1 VDLPAIAYGIPDQ
14 VYFSV
19 SDDHLQPVYW
29 IASSLA
35 DVRSFP
41 RPVQRAVGYS
51 LFRAQ
56 EGKKAPDAKPLKGI
70 VKGAGV
76 LEVVEDHDTDTYRVV
91 YTVRFAEVVY
101 VLHAFQKKAKRGK
114 STPKHEIALIR
125 SRYEAAR
132 AHYEAEVKNK

>member
-1 VDLPAIAYGIPDQ
+1 
-14 VYFSV
+14 V
-19 SDDHLQPVYW
+19 SDHRLKPVYW
-29 IASSLA
+29 IASSLD

-41 RPVQRAVGYS
+41 RAVQRAVGYS

-76 LEVVEDHDTDTYRVV
+76 LEVVEDHDSDTYRVV
-91 YTVRFAEVVY
+91 YTIRFAEVVY
-101 VLHAFQKKAKRGK
+101 VLHAFQKKSKRGK
-114 STPKHEIALIR
+114 ATPRHEIALIR

-132 AHYEAEVKNK
+132 AHYEEEVKNK

>member
-1 VDLPAIAYGIPDQ
+1 VDLGAIGHGIPYQ
-14 VYFSV
+14 IYFSV
-19 SDDHLQPVYW
+19 SDDHLKPVYW

-76 LEVVEDHDTDTYRVV
+76 LEVVEDHDTGTYRVV

-101 VLHAFQKKAKRGK
+101 VLHAFQKKSKRGK
-114 STPKHEIALIR
+114 ATPKHEIALIR

>member
-1 VDLPAIAYGIPDQ
+1 M
-14 VYFSV
+14 
-19 SDDHLQPVYW
+19 SDDHLKPVHW
-29 IASSLA
+29 IASSLN

-41 RPVQRAVGYS
+41 RAVQRAVGYS

-76 LEVVEDHDTDTYRVV
+76 LEVVEDHDSDTYRVV
-91 YTVRFAEVVY
+91 YTIRFTEVVY
-101 VLHAFQKKAKRGK
+101 VLHAFQKKSRRGK
-114 STPKHEIALIR
+114 ATPKHEIALIR

>member
-1 VDLPAIAYGIPDQ
+1 MDLPAIAYGIPDQ